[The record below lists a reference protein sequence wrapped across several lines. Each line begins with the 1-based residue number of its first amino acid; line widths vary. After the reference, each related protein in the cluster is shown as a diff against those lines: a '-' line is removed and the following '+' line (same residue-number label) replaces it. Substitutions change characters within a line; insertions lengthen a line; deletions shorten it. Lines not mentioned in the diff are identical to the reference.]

1 MKSIIPTQHGSTLDY
16 SSLIIPVISNITT
29 YLENREKS
37 LTERAL
43 IESKTQATLSF
54 LQNRREVII
63 AYLNNK
69 FGERKLLYE
78 GYFNLIDK
86 AISSKNDVA
95 IQTALEGLLTL
106 YHSKT
111 TEDLDCV
118 ISQYDHMIDSFK

>member
-1 MKSIIPTQHGSTLDY
+1 MKSIIPTQHGSILDY

-37 LTERAL
+37 QTERAL

-86 AISSKNDVA
+86 AMSSRNDIA

-106 YHSKT
+106 YYSKT
-111 TEDLDCV
+111 KEELDYV
-118 ISQYDHMIDSFK
+118 ISQYDQIINSFK